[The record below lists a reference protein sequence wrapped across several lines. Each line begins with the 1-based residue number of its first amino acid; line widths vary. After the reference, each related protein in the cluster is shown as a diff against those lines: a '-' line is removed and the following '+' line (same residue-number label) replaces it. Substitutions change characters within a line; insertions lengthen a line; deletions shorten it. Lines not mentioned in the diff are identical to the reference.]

1 MVRWLTMELVLCPSC
16 SRHVSVDEVTCP
28 FCTEAGHDGG
38 RAVSAGRNAWMTA
51 LLGASLV
58 GVACTRAPA
67 SGAEA
72 PTSPAPRVTPVPPY
86 GVPPIPTPTPTPTPT
101 PSPSPTPSRVDVPR
115 VTAVPA
121 YGVAPIPSPPP
132 TPTASPPP
140 GKQSTSATP
149 SPAARRRP
157 PARSE
162 PPYSP
167 LYGIAPI
174 EDGER

>member
-38 RAVSAGRNAWMTA
+38 RAVSVGRNAWITA

-86 GVPPIPTPTPTPTPT
+86 GVPPIPTPTPSPT
-101 PSPSPTPSRVDVPR
+101 PSPTRVDAPR

-149 SPAARRRP
+149 SPTARRRP
-157 PARSE
+157 PARPE
-162 PPYSP
+162 PSYSP

-174 EDGER
+174 EEGER